1 MSDRMHCIP
10 FRSLLDWVLGEWEE
24 SGSVF
29 GCKKLY
35 RAGGDGGLR
44 PAPFMGRFL
53 ETPIGPAAGP
63 NTQLAQNIAAS
74 YVCGGRMF
82 ELKTVQIIDGEDLHV
97 SKPCILAEDEGYN
110 CEWSTELTVQQA
122 FDEYIKAWFLL
133 HLLAKELSLGR
144 QDGFVFN
151 MSVGYDLAGIKSE
164 KIDRFIEGL
173 KDASG
178 TEIWQKC
185 RAELLEALPRCK
197 YLTAADV
204 EAISPNVCSSITLST
219 MHGCPAGEIEG
230 IASYLMEVKGLNL
243 YLKCN
248 PTLLGYEYA
257 RKALDDLGF
266 TDISFGREQFE
277 SDLQYADAVPMLGRL
292 REKAAALGLAFG
304 VKLTNTFPV
313 QVLRGELPDEA
324 MYMSGRTLLPLSLGV
339 AAALTRE
346 FDGELPISYC
356 GGANAQNMAELYAA
370 GLMPITVC
378 TDILKPGGYHRLNSM
393 ALALEKAAITPPPK
407 PDAETLER
415 LAKTLCGPAGA
426 VRNGRK
432 RKSKA
437 EFVEFA
443 PLCKTVC
450 GSCATLCPNRANV
463 VIPVEG
469 RTQMLHIDG
478 MCNECGNCASF
489 CPEKHAPYLEK
500 LTLFC
505 SAAEMAESR
514 NSGFAPVNAEKTK
527 FAVRLAGE
535 SCEYELGAA
544 NSAVPAEI
552 AEVIEVVAKRFPW
565 LMYD

>member
-10 FRSLLDWVLGEWEE
+10 FRNLLDWVLGEWEE

-122 FDEYIKAWFLL
+122 FEEYIKAWFLL

-257 RKALDDLGF
+257 RRALDDLGF

-277 SDLQYADAVPMLGRL
+277 SDLQYADAVPMIGRL
-292 REKAAALGLAFG
+292 REKAAALGLSFG

-324 MYMSGRTLLPLSLGV
+324 MYMSGRTL
-339 AAALTRE
+339 
-346 FDGELPISYC
+346 D
-356 GGANAQNMAELYAA
+356 
-370 GLMPITVC
+370 
-378 TDILKPGGYHRLNSM
+378 
-393 ALALEKAAITPPPK
+393 
-407 PDAETLER
+407 
-415 LAKTLCGPAGA
+415 
-426 VRNGRK
+426 
-432 RKSKA
+432 RKS
-437 EFVEFA
+437 
-443 PLCKTVC
+443 
-450 GSCATLCPNRANV
+450 V
-463 VIPVEG
+463 V
-469 RTQMLHIDG
+469 
-478 MCNECGNCASF
+478 
-489 CPEKHAPYLEK
+489 
-500 LTLFC
+500 
-505 SAAEMAESR
+505 
-514 NSGFAPVNAEKTK
+514 
-527 FAVRLAGE
+527 
-535 SCEYELGAA
+535 
-544 NSAVPAEI
+544 
-552 AEVIEVVAKRFPW
+552 
-565 LMYD
+565 